1 MDLNELEKYNFF
13 HMTSAEDTHL
23 ICCFHHC
30 ATSLNQDSLTFYS
43 EDKYFPICR
52 ITFQLDQ
59 LHIDQCVLDE
69 ELDLLQVTYQGQY
82 KYDLYAHKKLEK
94 N

>member
-1 MDLNELEKYNFF
+1 MNLNELEQYNFF

-23 ICCFHHC
+23 ICCFHHY
-30 ATSLNQDSLTFYS
+30 ATSFNNDSITFYS
-43 EDKYFPICR
+43 EDKHFPICR

-59 LHIDQCVLDE
+59 LHVNRCVLDD

-82 KYDLYAHKKLEK
+82 RYDLYAHKKI
-94 N
+94 